1 MSFSLEKKSGNK
13 CYMLAARSLKI
24 SWGEDDTYWKW
35 ISLPHSRFSEV
46 AVLGHVWWLEIR
58 GEISPKMLS
67 PGTNYG
73 AYLVF
78 SLKSNA
84 YGFDNLPIDASVGIS
99 RQEAKTRTVYLGF
112 ERSRVGP
119 SAGVG
124 RIPGMLRHNRSPPSE
139 EENANTG
146 HVRQRSD
153 HWMEVELGDIL
164 VTGEEEEEE
173 EECIIEM
180 SFMEVRGGNQK
191 SGLVV
196 QGIEIRPKEAMP

>member
-1 MSFSLEKKSGNK
+1 
-13 CYMLAARSLKI
+13 
-24 SWGEDDTYWKW
+24 
-35 ISLPHSRFSEV
+35 
-46 AVLGHVWWLEIR
+46 
-58 GEISPKMLS
+58 MLS

-84 YGFDNLPIDASVGIS
+84 YGFNNVPIDASVGIS

-112 ERSRVGP
+112 KRSRAGP
-119 SAGVG
+119 CARVRLSPAV
-124 RIPGMLRHNRSPPSE
+124 MRHNTSPPSD

-146 HVRQRSD
+146 YVRQRSD

-164 VTGEEEEEE
+164 VTGEEE

-196 QGIEIRPKEAMP
+196 QGIEIRPKEAMSS